1 MISINI
7 SIENHGDVSQK
18 YLQMFLS
25 KGSPLLYPLWS
36 STFRIGFG
44 ILGLSIKDLLG
55 TFILF
60 MSFIFTLYILRT
72 TASFTSPVLDSTKP
86 LQAHGGH
93 LCWNIAQA
101 IALANGGDPEAA
113 KKRLG
118 TWKVPRVVFGT
129 KSFETFEGGTGGNT
143 VPDFSELNW
152 GV

>member
-1 MISINI
+1 
-7 SIENHGDVSQK
+7 
-18 YLQMFLS
+18 
-25 KGSPLLYPLWS
+25 
-36 STFRIGFG
+36 
-44 ILGLSIKDLLG
+44 
-55 TFILF
+55 
-60 MSFIFTLYILRT
+60 MSFIFTLYILHT

-118 TWKVPRVVFGT
+118 TWKVPSVVFGT

-143 VPDFSELNW
+143 VPDFSEFNW